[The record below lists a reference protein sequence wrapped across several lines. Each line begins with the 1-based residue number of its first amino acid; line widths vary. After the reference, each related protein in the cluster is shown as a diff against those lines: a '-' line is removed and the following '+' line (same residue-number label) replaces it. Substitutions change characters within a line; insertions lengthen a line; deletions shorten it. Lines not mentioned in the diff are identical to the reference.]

1 MKDSINLLEKLNQIQ
16 EKINVLKT
24 NSEKFKNGIPFEIQS
39 LVPKPVESIIS
50 TSTSAIKKQVELHE
64 PIIKRKLND
73 SILPTPIPIIKP
85 APVVEKPIVK
95 KQPETTISVFK
106 NEPISPFASNAIST
120 PSYIDIEA
128 DGYTITSDFIQ
139 LYNGNFL
146 KCPSLTVAGS
156 FSSNDKKNVWNFLD
170 AECNI
175 RGTLKKMSNFI
186 ELVLE
191 PGKWTHFKC
200 QGKIRVLGSVDRET
214 LYFNKQIV
222 VAKGLNEDK
231 KPSELIVKSYNPIT
245 MYDVNEGAVFI
256 LSFICTQSQILQIN

>member
-1 MKDSINLLEKLNQIQ
+1 MKDSINVLEKLNQIQ
-16 EKINVLKT
+16 EKINILKT
-24 NSEKFKNGIPFEIQS
+24 NSEKFKNGIPLEDQS
-39 LVPKPVESIIS
+39 LVPKPVEPI
-50 TSTSAIKKQVELHE
+50 TSTTVGPKKQVE
-64 PIIKRKLND
+64 PIIKQKVSD
-73 SILPTPIPIIKP
+73 SSHPTPTNNMKP
-85 APVVEKPIVK
+85 ETAVEKPIVK
-95 KQPETTISVFK
+95 KQQETTISVFK
-106 NEPISPFASNAIST
+106 NEPVSPFASNAISS

-156 FSSNDKKNVWNFLD
+156 FSPIEKKNVWNFLD

-175 RGTLKKMSNFI
+175 RGTLKKMSNFV

-200 QGKIRVLGSVDRET
+200 LGKIRVLGSVERET

-222 VAKGLNEDK
+222 VAKGFNENK

>member
-1 MKDSINLLEKLNQIQ
+1 MKDSINVLEKLNQIQ
-16 EKINVLKT
+16 QKINILKT
-24 NSEKFKNGIPFEIQS
+24 NSEKFKNGIPFEDQS
-39 LVPKPVESIIS
+39 LVPKPVEPIICKS
-50 TSTSAIKKQVELHE
+50 TVDAKKQLEPEL
-64 PIIKRKLND
+64 IIKRKVNDD
-73 SILPTPIPIIKP
+73 SIPTPIIKQSSLP
-85 APVVEKPIVK
+85 EKPVVLPKK
-95 KQPETTISVFK
+95 KQETTISVFK
-106 NEPISPFASNAIST
+106 NEPVSHFASNIISS

-156 FSSNDKKNVWNFLD
+156 FSPIDKKNVWNFLD

-175 RGTLKKMSNFI
+175 RGTLKKMSNFV
-186 ELVLE
+186 EFVLE

-200 QGKIRVLGSVDRET
+200 QGKIRVLGNVEHET

-222 VAKGLNEDK
+222 VAKGLNENK

-256 LSFICTQSQILQIN
+256 ISFICTQSQILQIN

>member
-1 MKDSINLLEKLNQIQ
+1 MMKDSINVLEKLNQIQ
-16 EKINVLKT
+16 EKINILKT
-24 NSEKFKNGIPFEIQS
+24 NSEKFKKGIPFEEQS
-39 LVPKPVESIIS
+39 LVPKPVEPIIS
-50 TSTSAIKKQVELHE
+50 TTGVKKLE
-64 PIIKRKLND
+64 PESIIKRKLND
-73 SILPTPIPIIKP
+73 SIPTPTPVIKP
-85 APVVEKPIVK
+85 VPVVEKPIVK
-95 KQPETTISVFK
+95 KQQETTISVFK
-106 NEPISPFASNAIST
+106 NEPVSPFASNTISS

-156 FSSNDKKNVWNFLD
+156 FSPIEKKNVWNFLD

-200 QGKIRVLGSVDRET
+200 QGKIRVLGSVERET

-222 VAKGLNEDK
+222 VAKGLNENK

-245 MYDVNEGAVFI
+245 MFDVNEGAVFI